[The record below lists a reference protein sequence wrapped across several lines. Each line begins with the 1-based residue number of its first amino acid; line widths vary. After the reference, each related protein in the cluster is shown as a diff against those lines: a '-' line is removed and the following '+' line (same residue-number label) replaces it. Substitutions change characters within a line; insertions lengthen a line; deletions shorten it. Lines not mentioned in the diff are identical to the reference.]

1 VGYGGRGGYS
11 IQNKMRKLL
20 ITQNQFIRLM
30 ENVKKLILD
39 ERINKKD
46 YILIKRKT
54 NGKK

>member
-1 VGYGGRGGYS
+1 M
-11 IQNKMRKLL
+11 KKLL
-20 ITQNQFIRLM
+20 ITQSQFIRLM

-39 ERINKKD
+39 QRINLKD

>member
-1 VGYGGRGGYS
+1 
-11 IQNKMRKLL
+11 
-20 ITQNQFIRLM
+20 M

>member
-1 VGYGGRGGYS
+1 
-11 IQNKMRKLL
+11 MRKLL
-20 ITQNQFIRLM
+20 ITQNQFIHLM

>member
-1 VGYGGRGGYS
+1 M
-11 IQNKMRKLL
+11 KKLL
-20 ITQNQFIRLM
+20 ITQSQFIRLM

-39 ERINKKD
+39 QRINPKD

>member
-1 VGYGGRGGYS
+1 
-11 IQNKMRKLL
+11 
-20 ITQNQFIRLM
+20 M

-39 ERINKKD
+39 QRINPKD

>member
-1 VGYGGRGGYS
+1 
-11 IQNKMRKLL
+11 
-20 ITQNQFIRLM
+20 M

-39 ERINKKD
+39 EKINQKD